1 MTLWT
6 TQAIAQ
12 ATRGTSHGSFVVN
25 GISIDSRTTAP
36 KDLFIALK
44 GPNTDGH
51 DWVSRALDAGAT
63 GALVHQPVPGADP
76 NRLVMVHDTFEAL
89 QALGREG
96 RNRSGARVI
105 GITGSVGKTSTKD
118 MLAHI
123 LGNFGPVHAAVG
135 SFNNHWGVPVTLARM
150 PVGSRYG
157 VIEMGMNHAGELR
170 TLTALS
176 RPHIA
181 AITWVSDAHLEF
193 FRDVSDI
200 ADAKSEILEGVQAGG
215 IAVLPRDNPFF
226 GRLEARARNMGLNIL
241 TFGQHGEADVR
252 LLDLVIGA
260 EQTTVSARL
269 GKEKLTYAIGAPGA
283 HWARNSLAALAV
295 VNALGLDAEQAAR
308 TLATLVPSLGR
319 GRTRTIPLPDNRGN
333 ITLIDESYNANPASV
348 RAALEALAAVRPTT
362 AAEGRRIAALGDMR
376 ELGVSGPDLHRA
388 LAQEILA
395 LGINQVYTAGPLMIN
410 LHEAL
415 PSDIRGAHTADSTAL
430 ALALAPDL
438 RDGDILMV
446 KGSFSTR
453 MGHIISALDAMA
465 ETTSQPA

>member
-6 TQAIAQ
+6 AQAIAQ
-12 ATRGTSHGSFVVN
+12 VTGGTSHGSFVVN

-36 KDLFIALK
+36 EDLFIALK

-51 DWVSRALDAGAT
+51 DWVSRALDAGAA

-96 RNRSGARVI
+96 RNRSGVRVT
-105 GITGSVGKTSTKD
+105 GVTGSVGKTSTKD

-135 SFNNHWGVPVTLARM
+135 SLNNHWGVPVTLARM
-150 PVGSRYG
+150 PTGSRYG
-157 VIEMGMNHAGELR
+157 IIEMGMNHADELR
-170 TLTALS
+170 ALTAMA

-181 AITWVSDAHLEF
+181 IITWVSDAHLEF
-193 FRDVSDI
+193 FCDVSDI
-200 ADAKSEILEGVQAGG
+200 ADAKAEILEGVQAGG

-226 GRLEARARNMGLNIL
+226 GRLEARARNMNLNIL

-260 EQTTVSARL
+260 EQTTVSVRL
-269 GKEKLTYAIGAPGA
+269 GKEKLTYTIGAPGA
-283 HWARNSLAALAV
+283 HWARNSLSTLAAV
-295 VNALGLDAEQAAR
+295 SALGLDAEQAAH

-319 GRTRTIPLPDNRGN
+319 GRTRTIPLPDNRGS

-348 RAALEALAAVRPTT
+348 RAALEALAAVRPAT
-362 AAEGRRIAALGDMR
+362 AEGRRIAALGDMR
-376 ELGVSGPDLHRA
+376 ELGPSGPERHRS

-395 LGINQVYTAGPLMIN
+395 LGINQVYTAGPLMMN

-415 PSDIRGAHTADSTAL
+415 PSDIRGVHSTDSTAL
-430 ALALAPDL
+430 ALALAPAL
-438 RDGDILMV
+438 RNGDILMV

-453 MGHIISALDAMA
+453 MGHIISALDALA
-465 ETTSQPA
+465 GTTSQPA